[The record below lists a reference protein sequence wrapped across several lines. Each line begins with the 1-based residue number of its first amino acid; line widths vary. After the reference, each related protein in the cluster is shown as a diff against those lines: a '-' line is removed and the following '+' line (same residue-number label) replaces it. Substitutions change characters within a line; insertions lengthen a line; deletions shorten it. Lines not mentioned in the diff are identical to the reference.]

1 MATFVTYDK
10 LSKIMDAIKTRLAKK
25 LDASGIKNDAST
37 TDSGYVLDAR
47 MGKTLG
53 DRATTLETK
62 VGDLYFDTDSSGN
75 WGFKSSKN
83 GAVKSFTATGAAS
96 TIESSNLAV
105 SKALVSDANGK
116 VAAAETTA
124 AELGFLHG
132 VTSAVQEQISSLNS
146 NLASFQTGVD
156 ALYNQIV
163 SLGVTPE
170 GKTLAAIKNSI
181 SSVSDNSYSNGKTE
195 GYNNGYS
202 EGQTAGYNSGYSA
215 GKSAATITSVQGV
228 GSANQTISTTAGA
241 LYICTGLGNNVN
253 GNIEWGVSGASTIW
267 STGGNSG
274 GQQYRVNLVKAT
286 GSSMYVTC
294 GNHVHSSVVK
304 LVTG

>member
-105 SKALVSDANGK
+105 SKALVSNANGK

-132 VTSAVQEQISSLNS
+132 VTSAVQGQINSLNS
-146 NLASFQTGVD
+146 NLANFQHGVD

-163 SLGVTPE
+163 SLGVTPS
-170 GKTLAAIKNSI
+170 GKTLDAVKNSI
-181 SSVSDNSYSNGKTE
+181 SSVSNNSYNTGYANGKSA
-195 GYNNGYS
+195 GYS
-202 EGQTAGYNSGYSA
+202 EGYAA
-215 GKSAATITSVQGV
+215 GKAAAIITLQYPSSFRRWV
-228 GSANQTISTTAGA
+228 GSGTVFSANVSLAKSNGVWVLSVPASYMDGAG
-241 LYICTGLGNNVN
+241 C
-253 GNIEWGVSGASTIW
+253 
-267 STGGNSG
+267 TGGNDTTTT
-274 GQQYRVNLVKAT
+274 AT
-286 GSSMYVTC
+286 L
-294 GNHVHSSVVK
+294 N
-304 LVTG
+304 

>member
-132 VTSAVQEQISSLNS
+132 VTSAVQGQINSLNS
-146 NLASFQTGVD
+146 NLANQSGSINTLNNAVSARYTENGRINLYVGSDGKLHFVNRDGADT
-156 ALYNQIV
+156 ALNFSNGKYT
-163 SLGVTPE
+163 VTQF
-170 GKTLAAIKNSI
+170 TI
-181 SSVSDNSYSNGKTE
+181 SSGGGSSNLATFDFGAYFSSYSEFLKHSIVAIAGSDNSAGSYGTGFCIYNGQEHVSSNTRVV
-195 GYNNGYS
+195 YPS
-202 EGQTAGYNSGYSA
+202 S
-215 GKSAATITSVQGV
+215 TSLQVQNYQSLPV
-228 GSANQTISTTAGA
+228 GNMINF
-241 LYICTGLGNNVN
+241 ICIFT
-253 GNIEWGVSGASTIW
+253 
-267 STGGNSG
+267 
-274 GQQYRVNLVKAT
+274 
-286 GSSMYVTC
+286 
-294 GNHVHSSVVK
+294 
-304 LVTG
+304 

>member
-10 LSKIMDAIKTRLAKK
+10 LSKIMDAIKARLAKK

-62 VGDLYFDTDSSGN
+62 VGELYFDTDSSGN

-96 TIESSNLAV
+96 TIESSNLTA

-124 AELGFLHG
+124 TELGYLHG
-132 VTSAVQEQISSLNS
+132 VTSGVQAQMNSLNS

-156 ALYNQIV
+156 SLYDQIS
-163 SLGVTPE
+163 SLGVTPD
-170 GKTLAAIKNSI
+170 GKTLAAIKDSI
-181 SSVSDNSYSNGKTE
+181 SSVSNNSYNTGYAKGKTD
-195 GYNNGYS
+195 GYN

-215 GKSAATITSVQGV
+215 GKSAATITSVQSV

-253 GNIEWGVSGASTIW
+253 GNIEWSISGATSLW
-267 STGGNSG
+267 GTGGNSG
-274 GQQYRVNLVKAT
+274 GQQYRANLVRAT

-294 GNHVHSSVVK
+294 GNHVQSSVVR